1 MCNGL
6 SIYDILCAV
15 IGKYFKIMAPLS
27 KFYPFAL
34 AHLSRNRMIQD
45 NIVSNNEPRQKVL
58 TAICLHGVFISFSE
72 GKILFSDLSFRHRI
86 DMTLTKNSQRDTA
99 SII

>member
-15 IGKYFKIMAPLS
+15 IGKYFKIMAPIS
-27 KFYPFAL
+27 KSYPFAL
-34 AHLSRNRMIQD
+34 THLSRNRMIQD

-58 TAICLHGVFISFSE
+58 TAICLHRVFISFSE
-72 GKILFSDLSFRHRI
+72 EKILFTELSFS
-86 DMTLTKNSQRDTA
+86 TELTCALPKISQRDTA
-99 SII
+99 SIV